1 MPDSTLEP
9 QARNELEPQARNSL
23 DNKALQLA
31 ATLPIDEFNP
41 FSPEFVQC
49 PYPFYARLVKEA
61 PVWKASIQGFYLITG
76 YEEVMEACRHP
87 EIFSSDYR
95 HLFNRKPEIMA
106 ILAQGVPEVP
116 TLGTGDPPMHKR
128 YRALLAKAFTAPRV
142 NAMGDYINTTISE
155 LIDAFI
161 DRGEVELHEAF
172 GMPLTMQITADQL
185 GVPRADF
192 RKFREWSEARIVQ
205 FSFMVPLEDEI
216 AATKK
221 RLDFQKY
228 FTQRFAEKQA
238 NPTNDIISVL
248 ATAKL
253 EDDSGK
259 EMRGLTLPEFLS
271 IAEQLMTA
279 GNLTTTHAICAGMVM
294 LIDNPAVKEELLAD
308 PSKIRLFVEEMV
320 RLSSPGPGYWRVT
333 TQDVT
338 MAGVTIPKG
347 APVHLRFA
355 AGNRDTR
362 IFKDPHKLDIHRENL
377 SQQMAFSHG
386 EHYCAGAVLAKKELE
401 LAFRALLS
409 RLKNVRFA
417 PGKNDWLNFQ
427 SFAVHGLNHLNLEF
441 DK

>member
-1 MPDSTLEP
+1 MSTTFPRDTALDAA
-9 QARNELEPQARNSL
+9 ARQI
-23 DNKALQLA
+23 A
-31 ATLPIDEFNP
+31 ATAPVNEFNP

-61 PVWKASIQGFYLITG
+61 PVWKAPIQGFYLITG

-95 HLFNRKPEIMA
+95 HLFNRKPEIQA

-142 NAMGDYINTTISE
+142 NAMGEYINATINE
-155 LIDAFI
+155 LIDAFAG
-161 DRGEVELHEAF
+161 RGEVELHAEF

-185 GVPRADF
+185 GVPRQDF

-205 FSFMVPLEDEI
+205 FSFMVPLEAEI
-216 AATKK
+216 EATKK

-228 FTQRFAEKQA
+228 FTERFAEKQA

-294 LIDNPAVKEELLAD
+294 LIENPKVREEITAD
-308 PSKIRLFVEEMV
+308 PTKVKLFVEEMV

-333 TQDVT
+333 KEEVT
-338 MAGVTIPKG
+338 LAGVTIPKG

-362 IFKDPHKLDIHRENL
+362 VFKDPDKLDIHRENL
-377 SQQMAFSHG
+377 SQQMAFSYG

-401 LAFRALLS
+401 LAFKALLA
-409 RLKNVRFA
+409 RLPNVRFA
-417 PGKNDWLNFQ
+417 PGRNDWSNIQ
-427 SFAVHGLNHLNLEF
+427 SFAVHGLNHLYLEF
-441 DK
+441 DAS